1 MLATGLAL
9 AGDTTEATQRA
20 ARRWLADGPA
30 RWTPEQWQYR
40 RYALTDAL
48 DDLFGASGDPDE
60 RDAVAGQVLV
70 MVCELVLSLRGNWHG
85 RGKWLVRQMRTSDA
99 ELTERLMRTHR
110 AALLGS
116 HHAVLSPSDTAL
128 LLSGDRRGSS
138 IESPNNGAQRPLR
151 FKSYT
156 DFLAFVRVQ
165 CCAWHDEISNGSLF
179 GLTPSL

>member
-99 ELTERLMRTHR
+99 ELTERLMRAHR
-110 AALLGS
+110 DVVSTGQVTSLVETCD
-116 HHAVLSPSDTAL
+116 AVLDEVGGRLTE
-128 LLSGDRRGSS
+128 GFS
-138 IESPNNGAQRPLR
+138 IRS
-151 FKSYT
+151 
-156 DFLAFVRVQ
+156 
-165 CCAWHDEISNGSLF
+165 
-179 GLTPSL
+179 

>member
-48 DDLFGASGDPDE
+48 DDLIGTSGDPDE

-85 RGKWLVRQMRTSDA
+85 RGNWLVRQMRTSDA
-99 ELTERLMRTHR
+99 ELTERLMRAHR
-110 AALLGS
+110 DVVSTGQVTSLVETCD
-116 HHAVLSPSDTAL
+116 AVLDEVGGRLTE
-128 LLSGDRRGSS
+128 GFS
-138 IESPNNGAQRPLR
+138 IRS
-151 FKSYT
+151 
-156 DFLAFVRVQ
+156 
-165 CCAWHDEISNGSLF
+165 
-179 GLTPSL
+179 